1 MQQLTPGNTPQVLEN
16 TGSSAPLSGRAA
28 SEEMVAVAVAPR
40 LPLVAATEDTQVAA
54 LMDECPAARV
64 AVPKISLVNALCG
77 ETFDKLMLSLD
88 GISTA
93 RLRGT
98 CRDLNTLTSSQ
109 AFILKSPLCRDF
121 VQ

>member
-1 MQQLTPGNTPQVLEN
+1 VQKLTPGNTRQVLET
-16 TGSSAPLSGRAA
+16 TGSSAPLSSEAA
-28 SEEMVAVAVAPR
+28 SGEMVAVAVAPR

-54 LMDECPAARV
+54 LMDEGPAARV

-109 AFILKSPLCRDF
+109 VFILESPLCRDF

>member
-1 MQQLTPGNTPQVLEN
+1 
-16 TGSSAPLSGRAA
+16 
-28 SEEMVAVAVAPR
+28 
-40 LPLVAATEDTQVAA
+40 
-54 LMDECPAARV
+54 V